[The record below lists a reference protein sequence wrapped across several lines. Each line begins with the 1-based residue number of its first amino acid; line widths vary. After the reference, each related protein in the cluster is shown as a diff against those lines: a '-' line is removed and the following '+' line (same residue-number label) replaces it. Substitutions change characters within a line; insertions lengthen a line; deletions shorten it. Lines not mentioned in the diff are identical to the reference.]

1 MTPQQILQKGIHSK
15 LSDDM
20 PIDDYPEL
28 TSEDRDQLSE
38 ILSKLNWTGM
48 TVLVDVI
55 EFIKETM

>member
-1 MTPQQILQKGIHSK
+1 MTEQQILQKGVHSK

-28 TSEDRDQLSE
+28 TSEDRDQLSG

-48 TVLVDVI
+48 TALVEVI
-55 EFIKETM
+55 ESVKETM